1 MSNPLDN
8 AEDQRINKALIDSR
22 EAVLSLIRR
31 GYGLIET
38 VPGTEDDDTFVV
50 LNRTRSGLYEH
61 AGNLTKLYQSVSG
74 VMRGYLRGEQF
85 FDLWEGRVRS
95 DLARVLD
102 GDPVSMENLVVLED
116 AFVDTEHSEWTNAL
130 RDFNIDNRVA
140 LDKLAAIGHWI
151 MDRTY

>member
-1 MSNPLDN
+1 MSNPFDN

-22 EAVLSLIRR
+22 ETLISLIRR
-31 GYGLIET
+31 GYGLIEA
-38 VPGTEDDDTFVV
+38 VPGTDDDETFVV
-50 LNRTRSGLYEH
+50 LNRTRSGLYEY

-74 VMRGYLRGEQF
+74 VMVGYLRGEQF
-85 FDLWEGRVRS
+85 FDLWEAKVRS
-95 DLARVLD
+95 NLARVLD
-102 GDPVSMENLVVLED
+102 GDPVSMENLVALED

-151 MDRTY
+151 LERTY